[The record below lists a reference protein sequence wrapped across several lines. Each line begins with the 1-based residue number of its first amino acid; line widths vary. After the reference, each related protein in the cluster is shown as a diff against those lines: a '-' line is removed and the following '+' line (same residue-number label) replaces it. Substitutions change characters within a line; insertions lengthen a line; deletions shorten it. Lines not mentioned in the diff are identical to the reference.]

1 MDNIK
6 LEEFKKMMP
15 AAIRRNISQDV
26 VDVLNN
32 IQGDPHYVAF
42 FRENLLG
49 YQDVMMQ
56 GKFKIMSYLDAV
68 KYVSYKLM
76 GATNISA
83 YTRAFPDKIIGFR
96 ANGVTEK
103 DIASYVSAYNRSKLV
118 NLIMAQSMIPT
129 HVLNADIYQEAINI
143 QLELA
148 RSANSEKVR
157 SDAAN
162 SLLVQLKPPE
172 IKKVELDIGIKGD
185 ESVITALRETTMQ
198 LVKQQRMAMEAGA
211 ITAQD
216 AAHSGLII
224 DAEFSD
230 AD

>member
-6 LEEFKKMMP
+6 LEEFKKLMP
-15 AAIRRNISQDV
+15 SAVRKNITQEV
-26 VDVLNN
+26 VDILNN

-49 YQDVMMQ
+49 YQDVLTQ
-56 GKFKIMSYLDAV
+56 GKFKIQSYLDAV

-83 YTRAFPDKIIGFR
+83 YTRAFPDKIINFR
-96 ANGVTEK
+96 ATGVTEK

-143 QLELA
+143 QLDLA
-148 RSANSEKVR
+148 RNANSEKVR
-157 SDAAN
+157 SDAAD

-172 IKKVELDIGIKGD
+172 VKKVELDIGVKGD
-185 ESVITALRETTMQ
+185 ESVISALRETTME
-198 LVKQQRMAMEAGA
+198 LVRQQRLALEAGA
-211 ITAQD
+211 ITAKE
-216 AAHSGLII
+216 AAHSGLVLEMEK
-224 DAEFSD
+224 D
-230 AD
+230 